1 MKLSELSKNSLAIIK
16 NNNIKDQK
24 LKLHLLEMGFV
35 TGTTVKVVRYSKDK
49 KIITLQLRDYEIS
62 LSKDILDDIMVSL

>member
-1 MKLSELSKNSLAIIK
+1 MKLSTLSKNSLAIIK
-16 NNNIKDQK
+16 SNDIKDPN

-35 TGTTVKVVRYSKDK
+35 VGTQIKVIRYSKDK
-49 KIITLQLRDYEIS
+49 KIITLRLRDYEIS